1 LILDRTNGALQSAEV
16 ETTVLV
22 RPLLRL
28 ALLIVTVAVVR
39 GAALGDCKLG
49 DPAGNFAGTALSRQ
63 AGKLEVSFSLRC
75 SNGHYEG
82 ELNTSV
88 GNFSVNAGTFEA
100 GQLHLQLV
108 ADGSTVTIEAK
119 LEGDRLQGNFVSDD
133 DQGTI
138 DLLPIANPAKSGSN
152 LSKQQWREDL
162 AFFVR
167 ELPRRHANAFHYT
180 PREKF
185 EAAAAALDEQIDHLN
200 PDEIYVGLDRLA
212 NLIGDA
218 HTYVEFP
225 ANDAN
230 LPIEIRRFGDAYR
243 VVAVVQRNE
252 KGLGARVVGIEN
264 TPIARARELAT
275 SLTPQDETPEL
286 ASARIE
292 GFLTTGMALHGLRIT
307 ADRSVAHYSLAGK
320 GGQGL
325 NIEVRALPAATEPQ
339 WVSAI
344 KELPLSGQ
352 DPENMFRCKYL
363 ADARTLYCN
372 VRQILNLTNPAR
384 EMLGLVDRQRPDKL
398 VIDLRQNSGGDF
410 NEGLKHLIHPI
421 GELKNINRKGH
432 LFVLIGPNTF
442 SAAMSNA
449 AQFRG
454 QTEAMLVG
462 QMIGERPN
470 SYQESRQVTL
480 PNSGWVVHYSTQ
492 YYKFV
497 ESGENII
504 RPDKEIIP
512 SWEDYVAGRDP
523 VLDWV
528 LNRKA
533 E

>member
-1 LILDRTNGALQSAEV
+1 MTTDRA
-16 ETTVLV
+16 
-22 RPLLRL
+22 RRL
-28 ALLIVTVAVVR
+28 LLISLLLVTVMAVR
-39 GAALGDCKLG
+39 GAAIGDCKLG
-49 DPAGNFAGTALSRQ
+49 DPTGNFAGTALSRQ
-63 AGKLEVSFSLRC
+63 VGKLEVSFSLQC

-82 ELNTSV
+82 ELSTPV
-88 GNFSVNAGTFEA
+88 GNFLVTAGRYET
-100 GQLHLQLV
+100 GQLHLQLA
-108 ADGSTVTIEAK
+108 ADGSSVTIEVK
-119 LEGDRLQGNFVSDD
+119 LEGDSLQGSFVSGD

-138 DLLPIANPAKSGSN
+138 DLRRTEQSRTTNPVKPGAN
-152 LSKQQWREDL
+152 LSKQQWREDF

-167 ELPRRHANAFHYT
+167 ELPKRHANAFHYT

-185 EAAAAALDEQIDHLN
+185 EAAVAALDQHLDHLN

-212 NLIGDA
+212 NQIGDA

-225 ANDAN
+225 ADDAN
-230 LPIEIRRFGDAYR
+230 LPIEIRQFGDAYR
-243 VVAVVQRNE
+243 VVALVQGNE
-252 KGLGARVVGIEN
+252 KGLGARVVGIAN
-264 TPIARARELAT
+264 TPIARARELAA
-275 SLTPQDETPEL
+275 SLTPRDETPEL

-292 GFLTTGMALHGLRIT
+292 GFLTTGMALHGLGIT
-307 ADRSVAHYSLAGK
+307 KDRNVAHYRLAGD
-320 GGQGL
+320 GGKEFT
-325 NIEVRALPAATEPQ
+325 IEVRALPTGSEPQ
-339 WVSAI
+339 WISAARQV
-344 KELPLSGQ
+344 PLSGQ
-352 DPENMFRCKYL
+352 GPEDKFWCKYL
-363 ADARTLYCN
+363 PDARTLYCN
-372 VRQILNLTNPAR
+372 VRQILNLTDPAR
-384 EMLGLVDRQRPDKL
+384 EMLGLVDQQRPDKL

-421 GELKNINRKGH
+421 GELNKVNRKGH

-470 SYQESRQVTL
+470 SYQESRQMTL

-492 YYKFV
+492 YYKSV
-497 ESGENII
+497 ASGENVI
-504 RPDKEIIP
+504 RPDREIIP

>member
-1 LILDRTNGALQSAEV
+1 VRKV
-16 ETTVLV
+16 VTTVLA
-22 RPLLRL
+22 RPLLRV
-28 ALLIVTVAVVR
+28 ALLFVAVLVVR
-39 GAALGDCKLG
+39 VAAMGDCKLG

-75 SNGHYEG
+75 FDGHYEG
-82 ELNTSV
+82 ELSTPV
-88 GNFSVNAGTFEA
+88 GNFSVTAGMFEA
-100 GQLHLQLV
+100 GQLHLQLT
-108 ADGSTVTIEAK
+108 ADGSTVTIEVK
-119 LEGDRLQGNFVSDD
+119 VEGDSLLGSFVSGD

-138 DLLPIANPAKSGSN
+138 DLRRNEESRTANPVKPGSN
-152 LSKQQWREDL
+152 LSKQQWREDF

-167 ELPRRHANAFHYT
+167 ELPKRHANAFHYT

-185 EAAAAALDEQIDHLN
+185 EAAVAALDQQIDHLN

-225 ANDAN
+225 DDDVN
-230 LPIEIRRFGDAYR
+230 LPIEIRWFGAAYR
-243 VVAVVQRNE
+243 VVAVVQGNE
-252 KGLGARVVGIEN
+252 KALGARVVGIEN
-264 TPIARARELAT
+264 TPIARAREVAA

-292 GFLTTGMALHGLRIT
+292 GFLTTGMALHGLGIT
-307 ADRSVAHYSLAGK
+307 TDRNIARYRLASDDEK
-320 GGQGL
+320 EFTV
-325 NIEVRALPAATEPQ
+325 EVRVPPAIGEPH
-339 WVSAI
+339 WVSAA
-344 KELPLSGQ
+344 KAVPLSGHA
-352 DPENMFRCKYL
+352 PESKFWCKYL
-363 ADARTLYCN
+363 PDTRTLYCN
-372 VRQILNLTNPAR
+372 VRQILNLTDPAR
-384 EMLGLVDRQRPDKL
+384 EMLDLVDRQRPDKL

-410 NEGLKHLIHPI
+410 NEGLKYLIHPI
-421 GELKNINRKGH
+421 GELKNVNRKGH

-449 AQFRG
+449 AQFRR

-462 QMIGERPN
+462 QTIGERPN
-470 SYQESRQVTL
+470 SYQESRQMTL

-497 ESGENII
+497 ESSENII